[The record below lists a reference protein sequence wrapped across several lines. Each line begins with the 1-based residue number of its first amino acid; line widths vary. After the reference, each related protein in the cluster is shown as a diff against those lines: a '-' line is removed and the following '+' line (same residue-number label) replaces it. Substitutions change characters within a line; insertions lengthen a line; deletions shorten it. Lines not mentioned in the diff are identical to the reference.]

1 MLTGIAAGRNCS
13 VNDFIHDM
21 PRFPESSSI
30 KDVLIKMQQI
40 RVHMAVVTN
49 ESGEAIGLVTMEDI
63 LEEIVGDI
71 RDESDRRELQGA
83 QA

>member
-1 MLTGIAAGRNCS
+1 
-13 VNDFIHDM
+13 
-21 PRFPESSSI
+21 
-30 KDVLIKMQQI
+30 
-40 RVHMAVVTN
+40 MAVVTN

-71 RDESDRRELQGA
+71 RDESDRRESQGA